1 MGEQVETWAPT
12 VWGHWESRVKRQNSQ
27 SSSTTESHRERSVA
41 SALSGINGLFFF
53 KTSIY
58 GNEVMLR
65 RCQNMK
71 QLWQRG
77 RMSRGVFIP
86 AVYPPRF
93 LPIAGPLC
101 VLSLDL
107 VYWRSSV
114 RCPRECGEGSLVPGV
129 GSKREMPALV
139 LPGVELTPPDPAFFI
154 LNTTPSRGMRV
165 ILHLGCNQWAYC
177 FRVAAGTLSSLAR
190 KTVLGIQVNE
200 SVQLPPLFSTERIV
214 CWYLGLY
221 YYVSFT

>member
-1 MGEQVETWAPT
+1 MRSLGEP
-12 VWGHWESRVKRQNSQ
+12 SQ
-27 SSSTTESHRERSVA
+27 KTEFSVIVDHRESPGKKSCLSPQWDKWLIFLQDKYLWEWSHVKKVSKYEAVVTEREDVA
-41 SALSGINGLFFF
+41 
-53 KTSIY
+53 
-58 GNEVMLR
+58 
-65 RCQNMK
+65 
-71 QLWQRG
+71 
-77 RMSRGVFIP
+77 RGV
-86 AVYPPRF
+86 YPCCLSPRF

-154 LNTTPSRGMRV
+154 LNTTLSRGMRV

-190 KTVLGIQVNE
+190 KTILGIQVNE